1 MMISSLCGAFGAR
14 LMASVMLCA
23 STIACSGSGT
33 IQPDRSVFALDSN
46 YQRQAYPFAIEDT
59 FDRAVRVFKE
69 AGYKLDVVDRA
80 TGQISGT
87 RGKTGDRPY
96 TDKGLKF
103 YALVLPDGFDGSM
116 LSVKVVQVIV
126 SGMPGINQSRTELI
140 VADPTMYR
148 YLFKRVESAAELPA
162 NG

>member
-1 MMISSLCGAFGAR
+1 MIRSFCGTYGAK
-14 LMASVMLCA
+14 LIVPALLCA
-23 STIACSGSGT
+23 STGACSGAGT
-33 IQPDRSVFALDSN
+33 IQPDRSVFALDAN
-46 YQRQAYPFAIEDT
+46 YQRQSYPFAIEDT

-80 TGQISGT
+80 TGQISGA
-87 RGKTGDRPY
+87 RGKTGDQPY

-103 YALVLPDGFDGSM
+103 YALVLPDGFNGSM

-148 YLFKRVESAAELPA
+148 YLFKRVESEAEMPVD
-162 NG
+162 G